1 MSSVPLNSSRNSDS
15 TASLGSPFQSP
26 TAAESCGHELQK
38 AYSMCISA
46 TKGSAVQ
53 KDSWGPACLWRAQ
66 KLSSR
71 GAGAFKKCSCPASYC
86 GTCPT
91 TSDLSDPAGSR
102 VAGDGLQHVLEDAG
116 TQCGAL
122 RSASPPANVG
132 TALAML
138 SWELPSY
145 VELLPWLYT
154 LCKEQSFCDC
164 TIFIGNVHFRMHKV
178 VLAPASLLFKSV
190 LDSTDTISIDA
201 SVVTPEFPLLLE
213 IMYNGKL
220 PLRKHNFTKVISVAD
235 SLQMFDVAV
244 SRKNLL
250 RDLISS
256 AQDSQEADSSGNQAE
271 ANYLPQSGRPDE
283 ERTFIILIQR
293 VSPFPVEAEM
303 EAGVSPPG
311 ELTVNHT
318 WVHQDTMSSESRSPE
333 DSGSGPDQP
342 AQAECS
348 GSMEQELAELPEGK
362 GRSRDLAAE
371 SKSCKMDFFVSEN
384 VFSDAPSDAHAVLKR
399 LQECREIDASQKEAL
414 AALAKA
420 EDHSVF
426 RKLLGK
432 VKDAYTQDSD
442 TWDAQPLDT
451 QTLLSFL
458 NLFQDTNPELRVALL
473 EREQGSAEAPH
484 IADEETL
491 TARLLCCREELIWS
505 VAQLSPI
512 REFWSS
518 RRGFLTTSEK
528 QVALDCCEG
537 SSQREATDNL
547 IRKVD
552 EEKNLKVKLLEA
564 VKASFPGLQLLPDN
578 LVARANISD
587 GKGKWS
593 PEDYRAKLLQYR
605 ENFVEL
611 LTDTQVLLQDI
622 SAAWSL
628 APAERDMN
636 RLLHLCKQIQRGSDF
651 TCLVLAVLEQ
661 QSLSVS
667 AVWQLLMTLS
677 HFPTAPFCIAKVAD
691 LSHDSA
697 RIMDHHLCLKIS
709 RAIDIRRLVFIWLE
723 IWGSGA
729 VRGDTVLSSS
739 HSEEGKDE
747 VFQAQDEFACLLTE
761 GRGQKPG
768 IRRKVNS
775 ESQFEVLDKDK
786 DKAGGASAKEAK
798 ESQDKASSK
807 SFVCKTCCK
816 DCDKVFH
823 FYCHLKVHMKGCQ
836 VAREKQIQHKECG
849 EVKSTKNELEKHQ
862 LEVYRMVGMAKK
874 KKKRKRLPMACDIGR
889 EFAHTSAHQGKQLS
903 GLCYHNRTHHSDVFA
918 AQNHCSSRFSSLRG
932 SCCDKTF
939 TSTAAHQK
947 HIKAEHTDVKFHEC
961 ESCMELLPMLA
972 LLRVKRDMETANS
985 SLENEEEDLEKALPE
1000 SGEPLSWVLQEAKM
1014 NPSSRKLTASGAG
1027 RRRDTETQ
1035 FLLGFSHV
1043 CPAHCSSLCS
1053 QAGPGCRRP
1062 DSDSAS
1068 PTASQL
1074 LCCLCCFMRALQSHI
1089 TSQHFTQKIAPSWVT
1104 QTSQQGAAEH
1114 INSFDDAKLVTL
1126 PKSQVRQT
1134 GSEVVTVENLFDN
1147 SHSDV

>member
-1 MSSVPLNSSRNSDS
+1 MGYENSLVLPSRNSDS

-26 TAAESCGHELQK
+26 TAAESCGHERGTSPYGASQADEEVEGGPKDASAFSLAGCGDPHTPAMLNRMISLTRLAAEWLQTGC
-38 AYSMCISA
+38 STC
-46 TKGSAVQ
+46 
-53 KDSWGPACLWRAQ
+53 WRMQAP
-66 KLSSR
+66 SV
-71 GAGAFKKCSCPASYC
+71 
-86 GTCPT
+86 GTEERQPP
-91 TSDLSDPAGSR
+91 SK
-102 VAGDGLQHVLEDAG
+102 H
-116 TQCGAL
+116 GAL
-122 RSASPPANVG
+122 RTAQRDPWEALEHRG
-132 TALAML
+132 LRTALAML
-138 SWELPSY
+138 SWCGDQGKRRPVGASQLWL
-145 VELLPWLYT
+145 ELLPWLYS

-164 TIFIGNVHFRMHKV
+164 TIFIGNVHFRMLKV

-220 PLRKHNFTKVISVAD
+220 PLRKHNFSKVISVAD

-244 SRKNLL
+244 SRKNHL

-303 EAGVSPPG
+303 EAGVSPPS

-318 WVHQDTMSSESRSPE
+318 WVHQDTMSSESRSLE

-348 GSMEQELAELPEGK
+348 GCMEQELAELPEGK
-362 GRSRDLAAE
+362 GSRDLAAE

-384 VFSDAPSDAHAVLKR
+384 VFSEAPSDAQAVLKR

-458 NLFQDTNPELRVALL
+458 KLLQDTNPELRVALL

-491 TARLLCCREELIWS
+491 TARLLCCWEELIWS

-518 RRGFLTTSEK
+518 RRGFLTASEK

-537 SSQREATDNL
+537 SSQREAMDNL

-564 VKASFPGLQLLPDN
+564 VKASFPGLQLPDN

-622 SAAWSL
+622 SAAWGL
-628 APAERDMN
+628 APAERYE
-636 RLLHLCKQIQRGSDF
+636 QAPTPVGF

-667 AVWQLLMTLS
+667 AVWQLLMTHGKL
-677 HFPTAPFCIAKVAD
+677 IAIQQRED
-691 LSHDSA
+691 LKGLA
-697 RIMDHHLCLKIS
+697 LGAGLREAVKEIMDHLLCLKIS
-709 RAIDIRRLVFIWLE
+709 RAIDIRR
-723 IWGSGA
+723 
-729 VRGDTVLSSS
+729 
-739 HSEEGKDE
+739 
-747 VFQAQDEFACLLTE
+747 LLTE

-768 IRRKVNS
+768 IRRKVSS

-807 SFVCKTCCK
+807 SFVCKACCK

-849 EVKSTKNELEKHQ
+849 EVRSTKNELEKHQ

-889 EFAHTSAHQGKQLS
+889 EFAHSSALSERNQLS

-918 AQNHCSSRFSSLRG
+918 AQNHCSSKFSSLRC

-939 TSTAAHQK
+939 SSTAAHQK
-947 HIKAEHTDVKFHEC
+947 HIKAEHTDAKFHEQPRHQPALHT
-961 ESCMELLPMLA
+961 EDSTFMGELFPSQG
-972 LLRVKRDMETANS
+972 KR
-985 SLENEEEDLEKALPE
+985 
-1000 SGEPLSWVLQEAKM
+1000 GHLS
-1014 NPSSRKLTASGAG
+1014 
-1027 RRRDTETQ
+1027 TEHPKVT
-1035 FLLGFSHV
+1035 S
-1043 CPAHCSSLCS
+1043 S
-1053 QAGPGCRRP
+1053 QAT
-1062 DSDSAS
+1062 
-1068 PTASQL
+1068 TAQIHQL
-1074 LCCLCCFMRALQSHI
+1074 PSI
-1089 TSQHFTQKIAPSWVT
+1089 TSPSMGSPNISSPSMGSPSITSPSMGSPASAPPTSAPQHGLPSI
-1104 QTSQQGAAEH
+1104 SSPA
-1114 INSFDDAKLVTL
+1114 
-1126 PKSQVRQT
+1126 
-1134 GSEVVTVENLFDN
+1134 
-1147 SHSDV
+1147 